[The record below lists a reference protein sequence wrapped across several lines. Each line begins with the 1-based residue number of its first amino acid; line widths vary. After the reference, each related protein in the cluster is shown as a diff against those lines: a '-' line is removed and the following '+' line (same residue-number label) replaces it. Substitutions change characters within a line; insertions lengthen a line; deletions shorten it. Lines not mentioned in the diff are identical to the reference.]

1 MADRQFELPV
11 DIRRKSEVVQDRL
24 GLIII
29 LTVVS
34 VFTFLLFLLSVLLGN
49 KLAEAAAALPNV
61 NVLSEW
67 HPYESTRI

>member
-29 LTVVS
+29 LTVIS
-34 VFTFLLFLLSVLLGN
+34 VFTFLLFLLSVNIL
-49 KLAEAAAALPNV
+49 
-61 NVLSEW
+61 
-67 HPYESTRI
+67 R